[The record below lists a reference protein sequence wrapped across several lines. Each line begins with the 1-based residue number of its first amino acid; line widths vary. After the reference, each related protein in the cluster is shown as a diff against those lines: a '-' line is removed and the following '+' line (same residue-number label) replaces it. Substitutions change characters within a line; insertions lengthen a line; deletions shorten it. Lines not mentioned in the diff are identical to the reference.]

1 MSKTVVGVFQD
12 YTQAEQ
18 VARQLENQGFSR
30 SDVSVVANDH
40 TGAYSNMGSGTASGT
55 AGETAGNTASGAGTG
70 AAIGGAAGLALGLVA
85 LAIPGIGPII
95 AMGPL
100 AAALTGAGIGAAAGG
115 LIGAMTSIGVPEADA
130 QHYAGRVK
138 EGEALVLVKTSDDRA
153 HAAADLLENFGAE
166 NVDEQDGS
174 GNTARTG
181 TAAAGASW
189 AGSAGKES
197 ARSTAGATT
206 RGATTGKESGTI
218 PIVKEE
224 LEVGKRQVARG
235 GVRVFSHMVETPVE
249 EKVNLREEHV
259 KVERRPVNRDV
270 TQADMANFKEGTIEV
285 RETAEEPVV
294 GKRARVVEE
303 VVVGKEAIDRTE
315 TVRGTVRHTE
325 VNTEKIGAEHF
336 QKNYASTG
344 KNYDTYAPAYQ
355 YGSELANNP
364 KYRGKSWSDVESSA
378 RTDWE
383 KRGEG
388 TWDSFKDSV
397 RHGWDKV
404 TGNT

>member
-1 MSKTVVGVFQD
+1 MAKTVVGVFQD

-18 VARQLENQGFSR
+18 VARKLENQGFSR

-40 TGAYSNMGSGTASGT
+40 TGAYSNMGGTTGSGA
-55 AGETAGNTASGAGTG
+55 AGETVGNTASGAGTG

-115 LIGAMTSIGVPEADA
+115 LIGAMTSIGVPEEDA

-166 NVDEQDGS
+166 NVDEQDGAGS
-174 GNTARTG
+174 TPGMG
-181 TAAAGASW
+181 TAATDAALAGNGAR
-189 AGSAGKES
+189 ET
-197 ARSTAGATT
+197 ARSAKGTGRTTTAGAET
-206 RGATTGKESGTI
+206 GAI
-218 PIVKEE
+218 PIVEE
-224 LEVGKRQVARG
+224 EMQVGKRQVARG
-235 GVRVFSHMVETPVE
+235 GVRVYSHMVETPVE
-249 EKVNLREEHV
+249 EKVSLHEEHV
-259 KVERRPVNRDV
+259 KVERRPVNRAA
-270 TQADMANFKEGTIEV
+270 TEADLTNFREGTIEV
-285 RETAEEPVV
+285 QEMAEEAVI

-303 VVVGKEAIDRTE
+303 VVVGKEASDRTE
-315 TVRGTVRHTE
+315 TVKGTVRHTE
-325 VNTEKIGAEHF
+325 VKTENIGAEHF
-336 QKNYASTG
+336 QKNYANTG
-344 KNYDTYAPAYQ
+344 NSYDTYAPAYQ

-364 KYRGKSWSDVESSA
+364 KYRGKNWSDVESSA
-378 RTDWE
+378 RMDWE

-404 TGNT
+404 TGNA